1 MTADAALSASRP
13 KRSLT
18 ASGKLLD
25 ASNSAAP
32 ALSAHKHAIEARRA
46 DEATKSKS
54 TLSVASP
61 ADLSVPTSTSSSPP
75 ITDTLQTGSDSD
87 PESQQPRKCFNTHST
102 FYTDIQY

>member
-1 MTADAALSASRP
+1 MTADAAPHP

-46 DEATKSKS
+46 DEAAKSKS
-54 TLSVASP
+54 ASSVASQ
-61 ADLSVPTSTSSSPP
+61 ADSAVPTLTPSSPP
-75 ITDTLQTGSDSD
+75 ITDSLQIDSDSD
-87 PESQQPRKCFNTHST
+87 LESQRPRKHFNTPCT
-102 FYTDIQY
+102 FYTDL

>member
-1 MTADAALSASRP
+1 MTADAASSSSRP

-46 DEATKSKS
+46 DEAAKSKS
-54 TLSVASP
+54 TLSVASL
-61 ADLSVPTSTSSSPP
+61 ADSSVPTSTPSSPL
-75 ITDTLQTGSDSD
+75 ITDSLETGSDSD
-87 PESQQPRKCFNTHST
+87 LESQRPRKCFNTHST
-102 FYTDIQY
+102 FYTDI